1 MVFFP
6 RARSRSRMRCWAARS
21 SLTGTTSWFEATA
34 AELPFVLRCCHRR
47 TTEGETASSR
57 ANSESVSY
65 WRTTRA
71 ICSCLNCVVKKRRPS
86 DPRRCVSIRRPSVEK
101 SNYPSQ
107 TASSNWGTEHPP
119 VRGLSRR
126 DRWSGALGEG
136 AHARAH
142 AHPPGCRS
150 RHPQRGGGSH
160 LRPPERRRRSGGR
173 SATGKTASHIR
184 KRWRAH
190 RNGVSVHM
198 HPSVWCALR
207 YL

>member
-107 TASSNWGTEHPP
+107 TASSNWGTEQQFY
-119 VRGLSRR
+119 GL
-126 DRWSGALGEG
+126 
-136 AHARAH
+136 
-142 AHPPGCRS
+142 RS
-150 RHPQRGGGSH
+150 RMASLSKIPSCRKETEEVRYGPIANSIKPDILTRVAMCEAYGRASCVTIERWAGPNVYETTPRDLPNSSC
-160 LRPPERRRRSGGR
+160 RRRR
-173 SATGKTASHIR
+173 
-184 KRWRAH
+184 
-190 RNGVSVHM
+190 
-198 HPSVWCALR
+198 L
-207 YL
+207 

>member
-119 VRGLSRR
+119 PVASPLDDGVDLSGVVAAMGWTLERLGGASAFCRIPGPCPSLVSLHHHLPHGL
-126 DRWSGALGEG
+126 A
-136 AHARAH
+136 
-142 AHPPGCRS
+142 
-150 RHPQRGGGSH
+150 PQRD
-160 LRPPERRRRSGGR
+160 LPQVV
-173 SATGKTASHIR
+173 SAAS
-184 KRWRAH
+184 
-190 RNGVSVHM
+190 S
-198 HPSVWCALR
+198 
-207 YL
+207 